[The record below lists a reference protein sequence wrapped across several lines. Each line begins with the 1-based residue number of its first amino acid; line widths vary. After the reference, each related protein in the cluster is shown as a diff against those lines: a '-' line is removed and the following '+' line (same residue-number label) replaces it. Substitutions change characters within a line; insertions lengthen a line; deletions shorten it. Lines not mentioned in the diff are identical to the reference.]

1 MSNSAEITTAR
12 MLRDEEEL
20 EGALLPV
27 ASQIGGPSGATVSA
41 APIGRFEYG
50 SLAEVE
56 EGEGQQEQVAY
67 AIPQASRDAIAD
79 DSMPAVKRAE
89 VKGLIAA
96 ETEKEAIGK
105 GERRIFAKNYYTQQA
120 VENANRIARDRDGQ
134 GLQLPETSCSLPTLV
149 DGPSETPTQKSGYKV
164 GGYEVNEYQFG
175 NDYETQDYAISEY
188 KSVYD

>member
-1 MSNSAEITTAR
+1 

-27 ASQIGGPSGATVSA
+27 ASQIGGPSGAIVSA
-41 APIGRFEYG
+41 APIGGFEYG
-50 SLAEVE
+50 SLVEVE
-56 EGEGQQEQVAY
+56 EGEEQQEQVAY

-79 DSMPAVKRAE
+79 DSMPAIKRAE

-96 ETEKEAIGK
+96 DTEKEAIGK
-105 GERRIFAKNYYTQQA
+105 GERRIFARDYYTQQA

-149 DGPSETPTQKSGYKV
+149 DGPSENPSETPTQKSGYKV

-175 NDYETQDYAISEY
+175 IDYETQDYAISEY